1 MEGKNT
7 VIEIIIELIKGAK
20 NKDNRIDVDYSG
32 RNYRLNNS
40 RYLLNQVIRQY
51 SLPWSHYYFSK
62 AAIELWPKI
71 TTEKWL
77 KTFYTAKVRCDIGT
91 PIEITKYKGHSNTGE
106 KHVIEPKGDWFHYRE
121 VFHDEHMI
129 TVKDIIGE
137 LLSLQDL
144 NIENVANVLDKMY
157 VCRMTKE
164 EDRRITLE
172 SHRGLDLNKVINE
185 IYRPRGIEVVPYD
198 DLPEFLK
205 DHEDSNSAASS

>member
-20 NKDNRIDVDYSG
+20 RDENRIDADYGG
-32 RNYRLNNS
+32 RHYCLYNS

-51 SLPWSHYYFSK
+51 NTPWSHYYFSK
-62 AAIELWPKI
+62 AAIDLWPKI
-71 TTEKWL
+71 TTDKWL
-77 KTFYTAKVRCDIGT
+77 KKFYTDIVTCDVGSPVKIM
-91 PIEITKYKGHSNTGE
+91 KYKGHSNTGVE
-106 KHVIEPKGDWFHYRE
+106 HIIQPKGDKFRYRE

-129 TVKDIIGE
+129 TVKDIIEE
-137 LLSLQDL
+137 LLSLQDIS
-144 NIENVANVLDKMY
+144 IESVTNVLDKMY
-157 VCRMTKE
+157 KCRMTKE

-185 IYRPRGIEVVPYD
+185 IYRPCGIEVVPYD